1 MRFVL
6 APVFI
11 YRRPMTNTAKSGLVR
26 YRQLLPW
33 LVLGAVVFGG
43 LTGIALREFAG
54 FDAKDVETWNLGLP
68 GDIFLRMLKMVVVP
82 LIIAA
87 IVNGV
92 SGAGDLRKVGKLGA
106 WTTIFYLGT
115 TAISVAVG
123 LLLVNLIRP
132 GVGIDLSIAGETP
145 EGLVTTTRS
154 FGEFMLHL
162 ISTNPVGDAAADLGA
177 GRLLPLLLF
186 CVLFGGVLTTMEGPP
201 REAVERFFEGLYQ
214 VMMKMTEL
222 VILLTPFGVF
232 SLLLRT
238 MATHGTDPFKSIGL
252 FGLTVITGLLFHA
265 LVVLPLLLR
274 FLGRK
279 SPIALFKAVA
289 PALMTAFS
297 TCSSSATL
305 PLTLECATERGGI
318 PRRIVNFI
326 VPLGATVNMD
336 GTALYEAV
344 AALFVAQAYGMDLS
358 LAQQASVLV
367 MATLA
372 AVGTAG
378 IPSASLVMIAVV
390 LGALGLPL
398 EGIGLI
404 LALDRILDMCRTT
417 VNVWGDVSG
426 AAIYHGL
433 EQRRAAGKQ

>member
-1 MRFVL
+1 MTEITKSAGVGR
-6 APVFI
+6 AGP
-11 YRRPMTNTAKSGLVR
+11 YRRN
-26 YRQLLPW
+26 LPW
-33 LVLGAVVFGG
+33 FVLGAVVLGG
-43 LTGIALREFAG
+43 LAGIALRELAG
-54 FDAKDVETWNLGLP
+54 FTPQDVESWNLGLP
-68 GDIFLRMLKMVVVP
+68 GDLFLRALKMVVVP

-87 IVNGV
+87 IVGGV

-106 WTTIFYLGT
+106 WTTVFYLGT
-115 TAISVAVG
+115 TAISVGAG

-132 GVGIDLSIAGETP
+132 GEGIDLSQAGELP

-154 FGEFMLHL
+154 FGEFMIHL
-162 ISTNPVGDAAADLGA
+162 ISTNPIGDAAADLGD
-177 GRLLPLLLF
+177 GRLLPLLIF
-186 CVLFGGVLTTMEGPP
+186 CVLFGGVMTTLKGPV
-201 REAVERFFEGLYQ
+201 RETLDRFFEGVYL
-214 VMMKMTEL
+214 VMMKLTEL

-232 SLLLRT
+232 FLLLRT
-238 MATHGTDPFKSIGL
+238 MAIHGVDAFGSIGL
-252 FGLTVITGLLFHA
+252 FGLTVMSGLLFHA
-265 LVVLPLLLR
+265 IVVLPVLLKLV
-274 FLGRK
+274 GGQ
-279 SPIALFKAVA
+279 SPWRLFKAMG
-289 PALMTAFS
+289 PALLTAFS

-305 PLTLECATERGGI
+305 PVTLECATERGKI
-318 PRRIVNFI
+318 PKRVVNFI

-344 AALFVAQAYGMDLS
+344 AALFIAQAYGMDLS

-404 LALDRILDMCRTT
+404 LALDRLLDMCRTT

-433 EQRRAAGKQ
+433 EQRRASKKGV

>member
-1 MRFVL
+1 MSEAGGQATTGAL
-6 APVFI
+6 AR
-11 YRRPMTNTAKSGLVR
+11 YRRR
-26 YRQLLPW
+26 LPW
-33 LVLGAVVFGG
+33 LVLGAVVGG
-43 LTGIALREFAG
+43 GALGLLLHAQGISKEN
-54 FDAKDVETWNLGLP
+54 VEAWGLGLP
-68 GDIFLRMLKMVVVP
+68 GDLFLRALKMVVVP
-82 LIIAA
+82 LIVAA
-87 IVNGV
+87 IITGV
-92 SGAGDLRKVGKLGA
+92 SGAGDLRRVGKLGA
-106 WTTIFYLGT
+106 WTAAFYLGT

-123 LLLVNLIRP
+123 LVLVNLIQP
-132 GVGIDLSIAGETP
+132 GRGIDLSIAGEVP

-162 ISTNPVGDAAADLGA
+162 VSTNPVGDAAAGLGE
-177 GRLLPLLLF
+177 GRLLPLLIF
-186 CVLFGGVLTTMEGPP
+186 CVLFGGVLTTMSGPT
-201 REAVERFFEGLYQ
+201 RDTLQRFFDGLYQ
-214 VMMKMTEL
+214 VMMKITDL

-232 SLLLRT
+232 FLLLRT
-238 MATHGTDPFKSIGL
+238 MAIHGTDPFASIGL
-252 FGLTVITGLLFHA
+252 FGLTVVSGLLIHA
-265 LVVLPLLLR
+265 VVVLPLLLR
-274 FLGRK
+274 FLGRT
-279 SPIALFKAVA
+279 SPVALFKAVA
-289 PALMTAFS
+289 PALLTAFS

-305 PLTLECATERGGI
+305 PVTIDCATRRGGI
-318 PRRIVNFI
+318 PKRIVNFI

-358 LAQQASVLV
+358 LGQQATVLV

-404 LALDRILDMCRTT
+404 LALDRLLDMGRTT

-426 AAIYHGL
+426 AAIFHGL
-433 EQRRAAGKQ
+433 ERRGGD